1 MYNLAQALA
10 ATVSWYG
17 SNQATIEHFFYLIP
31 LKEIANLCYLKEQ
44 A

>member
-17 SNQATIEHFFYLIP
+17 SKQATIEHFFHLIP
-31 LKEIANLCYLKEQ
+31 LKEIANLHVI
-44 A
+44 